1 VALPGCYVHVCQQF
15 TEEEEDLQRC
25 CHTQEGIGH
34 AMQAG
39 KQASVRFIAD
49 MLFPCIED
57 RSDALM
63 GSGENLGASPDIRG
77 QTNERKGE
85 AAERKP

>member
-1 VALPGCYVHVCQQF
+1 VALPGCYAHVCQQF
-15 TEEEEDLQRC
+15 TEEEEDLQRY

-39 KQASVRFIAD
+39 EQASLSFIAD
-49 MLFPCIED
+49 MLFPNIED
-57 RSDALM
+57 RRDDLM
-63 GSGENLGASPDIRG
+63 GSCENLGASPDIKG
-77 QTNERKGE
+77 QTNEHKGE